1 MLSSSAGDWRWR
13 LSKLKCLQ
21 LSTEFSVSHGCFRAA
36 SSCNFCYN
44 ALTLWTY
51 VLHSALF
58 SCTCKVLHR
67 GMWHSDLCNWSCF
80 SNFSYFSHFSFWRNS
95 RTMAPPRLW
104 LRAGLRF
111 DKGLSSNF
119 DTSYLNG
126 QGAVV
131 GGTSC
136 VRPQIWLFRSLENSR
151 VKLG

>member
-1 MLSSSAGDWRWR
+1 M
-13 LSKLKCLQ
+13 KCLQ
-21 LSTEFSVSHGCFRAA
+21 LPTEFSVSHGCFKAA

-51 VLHSALF
+51 VLHSAVF
-58 SCTCKVLHR
+58 SGTCKVLHR
-67 GMWHSDLCNWSCF
+67 GMWHSDLCKCSCF
-80 SNFSYFSHFSFWRNS
+80 SNFSHFSYFSNFSHLSFWRNS
-95 RTMAPPRLW
+95 RIMAPPRLW

-131 GGTSC
+131 GGTSG
-136 VRPQIWLFRSLENSR
+136 VRPQTWLFRSLENSR
-151 VKLG
+151 VKFG